1 VSKLKI
7 VEAAGEPFSIQG
19 APAGGNAPATG
30 VVVRPDRQS
39 REEIEKQMGGLE
51 AQPTDVNYREYIDKI
66 SPPGGPPGGYYNNPY
81 VNRGGSFTSESI
93 DDHFLEVQ
101 KEAAPGDVPQP
112 AGVPGAGP
120 TDMRNFSPG
129 NQPGFI
135 VISQYLTPDDNWI
148 FTNKC
153 SGIIAESGGTTS
165 HGAVVARAMGIPAI
179 VGAED
184 AARIQPGDTVTMDP
198 NTGRIDVNGG
208 DPNFEMGEVMRAANE
223 TVRFV
228 WSAGNAVYSPVTEE
242 LTEELAAL
250 PYDHVGQD
258 DRSHAQM
265 MEYMMMEDTY
275 DFDDGTIGVIYDDGR
290 AIYYEPITDEPAL
303 ENWLRSNFPN
313 LVEQVVY
320 KQTAGG
326 IYQPQAEPA
335 MAHVAGEEDFSKAPK
350 CPECESHS
358 YDVVSLPGETKGEAE
373 LKCLACGTEY
383 GHKVILNPKD
393 SKLKIVEADGLGV
406 VARCGNCGAE
416 VNLGEVNQNDDKC
429 PNCQMPLPLL
439 DDLTPR
445 NASISESIDEHF
457 IEATM
462 QKGAPYPGHH
472 DEDKGGDKDHMKGA
486 PEKVNEIYHACMR
499 DHEDYGKE
507 KCAKIAWAQ
516 YKKMSADSN
525 LVLDTNGQPINQG
538 ELYLM
543 HSHKYPVPDLVRIVN
558 ITPQQIEAHID
569 SDTSGMFP
577 IEINPAEY
585 INLGYSFE
593 PYEDVAKTA
602 GEVIE
607 CPECGNNNIE
617 PAEGWESSIWE
628 CTSCGKQD
636 YYELFEKNSKTATR
650 RISLTPKRQ
659 QELINENMN
668 GRARNFDKLN
678 LDGTHYVPFNDLI
691 PSTSSDLIDD
701 HFMW

>member
-1 VSKLKI
+1 
-7 VEAAGEPFSIQG
+7 
-19 APAGGNAPATG
+19 
-30 VVVRPDRQS
+30 
-39 REEIEKQMGGLE
+39 MGGLE
-51 AQPTDVNYREYIDKI
+51 AAPTDQNYRDYIDTV
-66 SPPGGPPGGYYNNPY
+66 SPPSGPPGGYYNNPY
-81 VNRGGSFTSESI
+81 VNRGGSFLSESA
-93 DDHFLEVQ
+93 DDHFFETQ
-101 KEAAPGDVPQP
+101 KEAAPGDGPAP
-112 AGVPGAGP
+112 AGIPGAGP
-120 TDMRNFSPG
+120 SDMRNFSPG

-135 VISQYLTPDDNWI
+135 VISQYLTPADNWL

-153 SGIIAESGGTTS
+153 SGIIAETGGTTS

-184 AARIQPGDTVTMDP
+184 ATRIQPGDTVTMDP

-208 DPNFEMGEVMRAANE
+208 DPSYEMGEVMRAANE
-223 TVRFV
+223 VVRFV

-250 PYDHVGQD
+250 PYNSVGEE

-290 AIYYEPITDEPAL
+290 AIYYEAITDAPAL

-313 LVEQVVY
+313 LVNEVVY

-335 MAHVAGEEDFSKAPK
+335 MAHVAGEEDLEKAPE
-350 CPECESHS
+350 CPNCGSHT
-358 YDVVSLPGETKGEAE
+358 YELISLPNDTRGPAD
-373 LKCLACGTEY
+373 LKCLACKTEFT
-383 GHKVILNPKD
+383 HDVIRNPKQGD
-393 SKLKIVEADGLGV
+393 RRSEPGPYDRAPGPLPGDPCPECAAPITEVNGRFICPSCSWYLGVPEHTHIQEPYNFSSKLKIVEADGLGI
-406 VARCGNCGAE
+406 VARCGNCGSE
-416 VNLGEVNQNDDKC
+416 VNLGEVQQNDGDC

-445 NASISESIDEHF
+445 TTMSQSIDEHF
-457 IEATM
+457 IEATEKEAGPVLDGIALAFSSALM
-462 QKGAPYPGHH
+462 GYGAGTAGVQLGTWLANKWVEAGYNRPPSE
-472 DEDKGGDKDHMKGA
+472 DEARSFASEYD
-486 PEKVNEIYHACMR
+486 NEFEYLDENGETKWNHGLYEASS
-499 DHEDYGKE
+499 DE
-507 KCAKIAWAQ
+507 
-516 YKKMSADSN
+516 N
-525 LVLDTNGQPINQG
+525 LVLDTNGQPIHQG

-543 HSHKYPVPDLVRIVN
+543 HSTKYPVPDLVRIVN

-569 SDTSGMFP
+569 SDESGTFP
-577 IEINPAEY
+577 IEIHPAEY

-593 PYEDVAKTA
+593 PYEDV
-602 GEVIE
+602 
-607 CPECGNNNIE
+607 
-617 PAEGWESSIWE
+617 
-628 CTSCGKQD
+628 
-636 YYELFEKNSKTATR
+636 SKEASTKEALR
-650 RISLTPKRQ
+650 HISVTPKRQ

-678 LDGTHYVPFNDLI
+678 LDDTHYVPFHDLI
-691 PSTSSDLIDD
+691 PSSIGDEIDS